1 MPPPSSCLL
10 LTAAV
15 IVVRSTPRRRNGAV
29 IRGGGSSFGA
39 MQQRSP
45 ASRSSTLRPIA
56 FLFPQINRDD
66 NLAFGFRAAARAFV
80 GDHFRARCKKND
92 ERLVVFSSTISD
104 LQSRQMTLPD
114 RKVSEIYAGIHDWN
128 KTAQDVACSP
138 KWSVFWREL
147 GGQCHGL
154 PYPPHSQRCRC
165 SSVPTSVGPILLR
178 RASL

>member
-66 NLAFGFRAAARAFV
+66 NLALGFPAAARAFA
-80 GDHFRARCKKND
+80 GDHLRARCKKND
-92 ERLVVFSSTISD
+92 GRLVGLLLYHRRLAVEADD
-104 LQSRQMTLPD
+104 LGRP
-114 RKVSEIYAGIHDWN
+114 KVSEIYAGIHDWN

-138 KWSVFWREL
+138 IRSFWREA
-147 GGQCHGL
+147 
-154 PYPPHSQRCRC
+154 
-165 SSVPTSVGPILLR
+165 SVW
-178 RASL
+178 